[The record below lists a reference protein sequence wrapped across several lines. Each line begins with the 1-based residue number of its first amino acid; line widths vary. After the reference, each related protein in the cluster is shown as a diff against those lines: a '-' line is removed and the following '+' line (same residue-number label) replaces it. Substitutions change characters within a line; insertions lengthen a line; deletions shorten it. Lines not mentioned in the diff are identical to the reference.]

1 MQFELKSAKT
11 TGGVT
16 SLNDGT
22 MKQQVNIAIGPVRCP
37 YNDVAAQRTIDYV
50 FSENLTAKQ
59 IEDGIRPFAEQWV
72 ATNYPDTND

>member
-1 MQFELKSAKT
+1 MKFELKSAKT

-22 MKQQVNIAIGPVRCP
+22 MKQQVNIVIGPVGCH
-37 YNDVAAQRTIDYV
+37 YSDVAAQRTIEYI

-59 IEDGIRPFAEQWV
+59 IEDGIQPFAAQW
-72 ATNYPDTND
+72 AETNYPEKND